1 MYGDAGWRS
10 RRKFA
15 GELEIEFPSTKLDG
29 TSTKKK
35 IRRGETQ
42 PGAWDGERS
51 DGEGDRSA
59 ELRWRVALRLSL
71 LLRREGVGRG
81 GDLEAGSGSS
91 VYRAERG

>member
-1 MYGDAGWRS
+1 VCGDAGWRS

-42 PGAWDGERS
+42 PGAWDG
-51 DGEGDRSA
+51 
-59 ELRWRVALRLSL
+59 
-71 LLRREGVGRG
+71 
-81 GDLEAGSGSS
+81 
-91 VYRAERG
+91 